1 MNDSVVVQVISIN
14 VLNLFMLAMLNIAYF
29 LKPRINQVE
38 HTIFGRMLLLSLVGS
53 ISGLLF
59 GLFTS
64 IIPIINLFTIFLE
77 KTYNILIID
86 WILLLSFYT
95 YIIST
100 TRPHNNELIVNNLKK
115 FFIASGLLYFVPV
128 NIELINSKIIVT
140 GTLLD
145 LTYIISAIVMAI
157 NLILVLKNIKH
168 IREKKY
174 IPIYSMLI
182 LSIAFIAI
190 QAANSDFN
198 YLNSLLGMIIGYL
211 MYFTIENPD
220 VKMVEELMKA
230 QKLSEQT
237 SNEKGNFIY
246 TVSED
251 IENRLS
257 NADKVYENVMSLDPD
272 NEIKEYMYDLKDI
285 ISGARNMLRK
295 TIDISDMDNKHL
307 QITNNKY
314 NVKLLLE
321 SVYTLKKQELK
332 PNVDFRLNI
341 SDDLPAELYGDSIK
355 LKQIITTVLDNSI
368 NYTEKGFIELR
379 VNSIIKNE
387 ICRLII
393 SVEDSGKG
401 IDIYKQN
408 EIMNNSSDLTKEEI
422 SSLDNMNLNLKTI
435 RKMISVIGG
444 TFTIDNN
451 KYNGTTIS
459 ITLDQKVYTKEKS
472 KEEENIEKYS
482 EALKNQKTCAIIT
495 LDKNTSKTI
504 KNIAKKKFK
513 VEEFNIT
520 KNCLDNVR
528 NGINYDIILIDE
540 KMEKIDARSLL
551 SKLKDEEFKGKVIII
566 TKNRDIKLKKELL
579 ELGFD
584 SIVYLPIDKK
594 ELNNKLSNI

>member
-1 MNDSVVVQVISIN
+1 MTNTYFTICGLFCSILIVILFFRKEKIISPETKLYGAMIVSSLCDTALVTTILVIAYLN
-14 VLNLFMLAMLNIAYF
+14 FNPVTNLLIIVLNKIDFIHYVLWPSLAFLYTYYISYNNIETYN
-29 LKPRINQVE
+29 KIKKMV
-38 HTIFGRMLLLSLVGS
+38 LSL
-53 ISGLLF
+53 
-59 GLFTS
+59 
-64 IIPIINLFTIFLE
+64 
-77 KTYNILIID
+77 D
-86 WILLLSFYT
+86 ILLVLVDFFLPINTIKENDIMGIVGTGADFVYAVAII
-95 YIIST
+95 YIL
-100 TRPHNNELIVNNLKK
+100 LI
-115 FFIASGLLYFVPV
+115 
-128 NIELINSKIIVT
+128 T
-140 GTLLD
+140 
-145 LTYIISAIVMAI
+145 
-157 NLILVLKNIKH
+157 ILVLKNFRKGV
-168 IREKKY
+168 KQKY
-174 IPIYSMLI
+174 IPLAVLVILLI
-182 LSIAFIAI
+182 VASIIRLANPTLLIIPAI
-190 QAANSDFN
+190 LVYIN
-198 YLNSLLGMIIGYL
+198 LI

-220 VKMVEELMKA
+220 VKMIEELMKA

-285 ISGARNMLRK
+285 INGARNMLRR

-379 VNSIIKNE
+379 VNSFIKND

-482 EALKNQKTCAIIT
+482 EALKKQKTCAIIT

-504 KNIAKKKFK
+504 KNIAKKNFK